1 MTDIKG
7 IAETLV
13 DNIEHVIVGKRSAV
27 QLTVLGLLC
36 EGHMLIEDV
45 PGVGKTVLAKSVA
58 RSVGCRFQRIQFTPD
73 MLPTDVTGVSVF
85 NQKSREFEFRPGPIH
100 AQIVLADEINRATP
114 KTQSALLEAME
125 ERQVTVD
132 GNTYHLEPPFMVLAT
147 QNPIEYEG
155 TFPLPEAQLDR
166 FMLRIQLGYPDKA
179 DEIEILER
187 QQYVHPIENIEQAVT
202 VEQLQDVQ
210 RAIKDIY
217 LDDLIKEYVV
227 DIVRQT
233 RIHPD
238 VYLGSSSRGALAI
251 VRLSQARAALFGRDY
266 VLPDDVKALAEPALS
281 HRIIV
286 GPAAR
291 IKDVEP
297 SAIVQDI
304 LDNLAVPGAQVNA

>member
-1 MTDIKG
+1 
-7 IAETLV
+7 
-13 DNIEHVIVGKRSAV
+13 
-27 QLTVLGLLC
+27 
-36 EGHMLIEDV
+36 
-45 PGVGKTVLAKSVA
+45 
-58 RSVGCRFQRIQFTPD
+58 
-73 MLPTDVTGVSVF
+73 
-85 NQKSREFEFRPGPIH
+85 
-100 AQIVLADEINRATP
+100 
-114 KTQSALLEAME
+114 ME

-132 GNTYHLEPPFMVLAT
+132 GNTYPLTPPFMVLAT

-166 FMLRIQLGYPDKA
+166 FMLRIQLGYPEKS
-179 DEIEILER
+179 DEIEILDR
-187 QQYVHPIENIEQAVT
+187 QQFDHPIDHIEQAVS
-202 VEQLQDVQ
+202 VEELAEAQ

-238 VYLGSSSRGALAI
+238 VYLGSSTRGALAI
-251 VRLSQARAALFGRDY
+251 YRLCQARAALLGRDY
-266 VLPDDVKALAEPALS
+266 ALPDDVKALAEPALS
-281 HRIIV
+281 HRMIV

-304 LDNLAVPGAQVNA
+304 LDNMAVPGAQVNA